1 MLPLWRDE
9 IHVWL
14 APQEVSLRR
23 MRRGVRPRCVLEARR
38 ATVSTQFDWQPAL
51 AALYE
56 CLGEAGWRSANTRV
70 TLSNLWARY
79 AIVPWSDALA
89 NEHEH
94 LAHARIRLA
103 EAYGVL
109 GEDWRVCLSDGA
121 PGETRIACAAPDK
134 LLTALQQ
141 TLDSQH
147 TRLLGVQPSLIA
159 AYNRW
164 RHRLPELTGW
174 LVTIEEGALAAAR
187 LIPGGWDRVYTARIG
202 ADWELELSRL
212 KTFARTAAQ
221 HGDSGRVFVDAPA
234 RLRKL
239 AGACDAGIEWL
250 ESIEEA
256 ETSPVVELAPRTQ
269 VQP

>member
-1 MLPLWRDE
+1 
-9 IHVWL
+9 
-14 APQEVSLRR
+14 
-23 MRRGVRPRCVLEARR
+23 MRRGLRPRCMHEASH
-38 ATVSTQFDWQPAL
+38 AIASTQFDWHPVL
-51 AALYE
+51 AALRAR
-56 CLGEAGWRSANTRV
+56 LGEANWRSANARV

-79 AIVPWSDALA
+79 AIIPWSDALA

-103 EAYGVL
+103 EAYGAL
-109 GEDWRVCLSDGA
+109 GEDWRVCLSEGA
-121 PGETRIACAAPDK
+121 PGDTRIACAAPER
-134 LLTALQQ
+134 LLSSLQE

-147 TRLLGVQPSLIA
+147 TRLLCVQPNLIA

-202 ADWELELSRL
+202 ADWELELLRL

-239 AGACDAGIEWL
+239 AGPGDAGIEWL
-250 ESIEEA
+250 ESASEA
-256 ETSPVVELAPRTQ
+256 ETSSAVALSVDARA
-269 VQP
+269 QP